1 MATFINDLRL
11 TELATG
17 EASGSWG
24 TTTNVSLELLG
35 EAMGVGAE
43 AIANAS
49 THTITMADGATDQFR
64 STFLRLTG
72 GGQACTVTL
81 APNTVSHFWV
91 MRNETAAALT
101 LTQGSGANVVIA
113 AGQTK
118 LVCTDGAGS
127 GAVVYEMDDLEL
139 AGNLVVDG
147 DASIGDDLSLISDS
161 AVLKFGADG
170 DTTLTHTDGTGLTL
184 NSTNKLT
191 FGDTATFIHQSSNG
205 VMTIDG
211 EATIDLNASTA
222 VLVSNDLKLNSD
234 SAVLGFGA
242 DNDTTL
248 THTDGAGLTLN
259 STNKI
264 MFNDATQFIQGISG
278 TVLGLAATDEIDLTA
293 TAIDVNG
300 TMDVSGAFTNG
311 STLVSTGKITADAGI
326 DIDNINIDGTTIALS
341 SGDLTL
347 DAAGDIILDADGAD
361 VIFKDGGT
369 QIGRIRNVSSGEFT
383 FQSDVSDKDIIF
395 NGNDG
400 GSTITALTLDMSAA
414 GAATFNS
421 TGTFAGGNANFT
433 NDADVVTLNGS
444 LHTRLLIDTSST
456 GGHQAALVLESNGTQ
471 SIIGNTGSGTSIS
484 VATGDLTLDV
494 AGDIN
499 LDADGA
505 DINLK
510 DGGTAMGRIGFENG
524 DLNIASSQQ
533 DYDIHLKGNDG
544 GSVISALRLDMSAAG
559 AATFNSTVTATGSTT
574 GGSGTVDTL
583 TIKNTGTS
591 AGDGPRIQFT
601 SGTSTSGAAIAGSG
615 VGANSA
621 DLLFYSGGNNERM
634 RLVTNGRLLVG
645 ATSALRTNETLQ
657 VDGTEGIVARS
668 TADGGG
674 AVVALEAAT
683 NANGFDFAA
692 VQAGG
697 GVVFGVRKGGNVQNT
712 NNSYGALSDLKLKEN
727 IADAVSQWDD
737 LKAVRVRNYSLI
749 ADDESSANRIG
760 VVAQE
765 LEASGMS
772 GLVSEH
778 ADFDEETKESLGT
791 TTKSVKYS
799 VLYMKAI
806 KALQEAMTRIE
817 TLEAKVQTLENN

>member
-1 MATFINDLRL
+1 MATYINDLRL

-341 SGDLTL
+341 SGNLTLDVAGSITL
-347 DAAGDIILDADGAD
+347 DAAGS
-361 VIFKDGGT
+361 VIDFDDNGT
-369 QIGRIRNVSSGEFT
+369 NIGRIENSS
-383 FQSDVSDKDIIF
+383 SDLKIESRVQDKDILF
-395 NGNDG
+395 VGNDG
-400 GSTITALTLDMSAA
+400 GSGITALTLDMSAGGEATFSGPVQLTAGALAAAGNAGLSHRSADNKVYLQAGTGGFNILDDQQNTHFSIDSA

-421 TGTFAGGNANFT
+421 DVSAVGIHANQDAGGTLGAIRFLSARTDSATRNWAIQTNFNAFGDFVIRQSNAKDGNPIT
-433 NDADVVTLNGS
+433 AGTDRLSINPVGDVFIGS
-444 LHTRLLIDTSST
+444 GAQILHDRLGITF
-456 GGHQAALVLESNGTQ
+456 NGTTDNG
-471 SIIGNTGSGTSIS
+471 I
-484 VATGDLTLDV
+484 V
-494 AGDIN
+494 
-499 LDADGA
+499 
-505 DINLK
+505 LK
-510 DGGTAMGRIGFENG
+510 TTRAAMN
-524 DLNIASSQQ
+524 
-533 DYDIHLKGNDG
+533 
-544 GSVISALRLDMSAAG
+544 SAFAV
-559 AATFNSTVTATGSTT
+559 F
-574 GGSGTVDTL
+574 VD
-583 TIKNTGTS
+583 S
-591 AGDGPRIQFT
+591 
-601 SGTSTSGAAIAGSG
+601 SGAAVG
-615 VGANSA
+615 VITQS
-621 DLLFYSGGNNERM
+621 S
-634 RLVTNGRLLVG
+634 
-645 ATSALRTNETLQ
+645 ETE
-657 VDGTEGIVARS
+657 V
-668 TADGGG
+668 
-674 AVVALEAAT
+674 
-683 NANGFDFAA
+683 
-692 VQAGG
+692 
-697 GVVFGVRKGGNVQNT
+697 
-712 NNSYGALSDLKLKEN
+712 SYGTSSDQRLKEN
-727 IADAVSQWDD
+727 IADSDD
-737 LKAVRVRNYSLI
+737 SGSTIDSIKVRQFDWKSNGSHIDYGFI
-749 ADDESSANRIG
+749 
-760 VVAQE
+760 AQE
-765 LEASGMS
+765 LQTIAPNAVSSM
-772 GLVSEH
+772 GLPDQEDSM
-778 ADFDEETKESLGT
+778 LGVDPS
-791 TTKSVKYS
+791 KLVA
-799 VLYMKAI
+799 LAI
-806 KALQEAMTRIE
+806 KEIQMLRARVAQ
-817 TLEAKVQTLENN
+817 LENT